1 MRTLTFKSSFQ
12 SKVNILWMLGHTLLI
27 LGMTFIM
34 HFPFSLYFLMEFP
47 QYLKIPFLWSLF
59 KLNKQMCARTHSY
72 SKRCVPLMF
81 WLTGNHKT
89 EVWSS
94 IISRTFLKD
103 EDYPVHPG
111 IPIPP
116 FLYRCLW
123 INRKPTEEMPSKLHG
138 SERQS
143 ASKCKYI
150 YILVLQLWGQSGS
163 FQR

>member
-1 MRTLTFKSSFQ
+1 MDARPHFTYSWHDFYNALSILPLFLNGISSIFKNSISMR
-12 SKVNILWMLGHTLLI
+12 
-27 LGMTFIM
+27 
-34 HFPFSLYFLMEFP
+34 SLQTEQLP
-47 QYLKIPFLWSLF
+47 
-59 KLNKQMCARTHSY
+59 KQMCARTHSS
-72 SKRCVPLMF
+72 SKRRVLLMF

-123 INRKPTEEMPSKLHG
+123 ISRKPTEEMPSKLHG

-150 YILVLQLWGQSGS
+150 YILVLQL
-163 FQR
+163 